1 MLLLLSGLTPDGVI
15 YRYSQVS
22 RYYAWENKKKNK
34 KKYKNGT
41 KIKTKENR
49 NKKLSTDQIGDLFL
63 SA

>member
-22 RYYAWENKKKNK
+22 RYYAWEKKKKK

-41 KIKTKENR
+41 KIKTKENK